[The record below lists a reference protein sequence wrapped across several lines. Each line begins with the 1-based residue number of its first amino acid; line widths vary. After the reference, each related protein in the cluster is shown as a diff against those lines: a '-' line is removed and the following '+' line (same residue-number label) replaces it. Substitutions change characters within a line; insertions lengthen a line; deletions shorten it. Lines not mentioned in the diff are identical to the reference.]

1 MKNSQKM
8 PIFHCTCGTE
18 ILIVPDLVAM
28 NKAIKIHLNQ
38 HNKVV
43 NEFLTE
49 ENLTEEILTE
59 ISQFFS

>member
-1 MKNSQKM
+1 M
-8 PIFHCTCGTE
+8 PIFHCTCGNE

-28 NKAIKIHLNQ
+28 NKAIKNHLNQ

-43 NEFLTE
+43 NKFLTE

-59 ISQFFS
+59 ISQFFSKF